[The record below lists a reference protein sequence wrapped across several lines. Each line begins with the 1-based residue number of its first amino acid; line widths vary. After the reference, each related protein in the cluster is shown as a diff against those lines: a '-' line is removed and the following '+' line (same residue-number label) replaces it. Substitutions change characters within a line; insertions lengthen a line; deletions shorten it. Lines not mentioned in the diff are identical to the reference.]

1 MKKAAGFLL
10 PILFT
15 AFYDYAQK
23 PDTTKKM
30 VLVNKL
36 SQASSIIA
44 MAPGIVFFEQP
55 NYAGASAG
63 IVKTANGTFKL
74 PFSLQHVSFK
84 VPAGKIVYI
93 KRCSEFPS
101 EMAYFNSQ
109 PDISLEGICGI
120 RTDET
125 ATFAV
130 TFNGISSEIH
140 NNDCMRFS
148 GTVKVKVL
156 ETAPDNATVNA
167 VMMYSQPIDDRRT
180 ISSQGE
186 ATIFRWDDRWR
197 AGVYDISEYQG
208 TIFNNNPVPEI
219 TTQAHNYFGRTQKTY
234 KVTYT
239 VGKSALRDGR
249 LKIYVTTDLISAHK
263 TCDLCDDFSSSIK
276 MAAPAYAAIPVKKMY
291 DGGKIVDGSHPYFIA
306 GPFIAKGSRDGTAI
320 TATAGT
326 TKNFRVHFGVLGL

>member
-10 PILFT
+10 SFLFMT
-15 AFYDYAQK
+15 FYGLAQK

-36 SQASSIIA
+36 PQASSIIA
-44 MAPGIVFFEQP
+44 MAPDILFFEKP
-55 NYAGASAG
+55 NYAGVSAG
-63 IVKTANGTFKL
+63 IVKTANGTFQL

-84 VPAGKIVYI
+84 VPAGKVVYI
-93 KRCSEFPS
+93 KRCFEFPG
-101 EMAYFNSQ
+101 EKAYFRSQ
-109 PDISLEGICGI
+109 PDINLEGICGI

-148 GTVKVKVL
+148 GTVKVKVM
-156 ETAPDNATVNA
+156 ETAPDNATTDA
-167 VMMYSQPIDDRRT
+167 MMMYSQTVSDGRT
-180 ISSQGE
+180 VSTQGD
-186 ATIFRWDDRWR
+186 ATIFDWGNGRR
-197 AGVYDISEYQG
+197 ASLYDVRQNTG
-208 TIFNNNPVPEI
+208 TIYNNNPVPEI
-219 TTQAHNYFGRTQKTY
+219 ITQAHNYFGLTEKSY

-249 LKIYVTTDLISAHK
+249 LKIYVTADLISAHK

-276 MAAPAYAAIPVKKMY
+276 MAAPGYSAIPLKKMY
-291 DGGKIVDGSHPYFIA
+291 DGGKILDASHPYFIA

>member
-10 PILFT
+10 SFLLT
-15 AFYDYAQK
+15 AFYVHAQK

-36 SQASSIIA
+36 QQANTNIA
-44 MAPGIVFFEQP
+44 MAPDILFFEKP
-55 NYAGASAG
+55 NYTGASAG
-63 IVKTANGTFKL
+63 IVKTANGTFQL

-84 VPAGKIVYI
+84 VPDGKIVYI
-93 KRCSEFPS
+93 KKCFEFGSEK
-101 EMAYFNSQ
+101 AYFRSQ

-125 ATFAV
+125 ATIAI

-148 GTVKVKVL
+148 GTVKVKVM
-156 ETAPDNATVNA
+156 ETAPDNATA
-167 VMMYSQPIDDRRT
+167 DAMMMYSQTVSDGRT
-180 ISSQGE
+180 VSTQGE
-186 ATIFRWDDRWR
+186 ATIFDWGNGRR
-197 AGVYDISEYQG
+197 ASLYDVRQNTG
-208 TIFNNNPVPEI
+208 TIYNNNPVPELV
-219 TTQAHNYFGRTQKTY
+219 TQAHNFFGFTEKSY

-249 LKIYVTTDLISAHK
+249 LRIIVAADLISAHK

-276 MAAPAYAAIPVKKMY
+276 MAAPGYSVIPLKKIY
-291 DGGKIVDGSHPYFIA
+291 DGGKILDAAHPYFIA
-306 GPFIAKGSRDGTAI
+306 GPFTAKGSRDGTAI

-326 TKNFRVHFGVLGL
+326 TKNFRVHFAVLGL